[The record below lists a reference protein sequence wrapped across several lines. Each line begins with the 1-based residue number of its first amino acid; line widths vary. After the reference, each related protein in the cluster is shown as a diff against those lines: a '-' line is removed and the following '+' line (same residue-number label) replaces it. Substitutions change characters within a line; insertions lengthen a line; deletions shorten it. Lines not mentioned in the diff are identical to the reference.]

1 MTDPERAIEFYASLN
16 YGHLILVDTPL
27 HDEQEDLYISN
38 LRSDYPLIIKNEKPP
53 ETKTLHVLEIDRLG
67 VITSDKDGRIIK
79 ERTTSR
85 DECIKNIDS
94 FFELW
99 KRRAEEIVVYAS
111 SDKLVKGLR
120 FNHFFDP
127 IDEIL
132 SSLWEYECIEDVE
145 MDLYRSA
152 ARRKKTRLYLGLLEG
167 LKIVSRKG
175 NDYSEGNLAV
185 TARKEAKGNRRKFR
199 DMLVSTILKE
209 RYTTLR
215 DVFKLSI
222 LEPVIR
228 VDNCIYLPEIET
240 EEQIFRS
247 FESVR
252 HDFIKYYHRSMNE
265 RVLKRVL
272 DQLVDQEII
281 GQEGKHYSGNKDL
294 RDIMVSKKKELGS
307 INKELQVRA

>member
-1 MTDPERAIEFYASLN
+1 
-16 YGHLILVDTPL
+16 
-27 HDEQEDLYISN
+27 
-38 LRSDYPLIIKNEKPP
+38 
-53 ETKTLHVLEIDRLG
+53 
-67 VITSDKDGRIIK
+67 
-79 ERTTSR
+79 
-85 DECIKNIDS
+85 
-94 FFELW
+94 
-99 KRRAEEIVVYAS
+99 
-111 SDKLVKGLR
+111 
-120 FNHFFDP
+120 
-127 IDEIL
+127 
-132 SSLWEYECIEDVE
+132 
-145 MDLYRSA
+145 
-152 ARRKKTRLYLGLLEG
+152 
-167 LKIVSRKG
+167 
-175 NDYSEGNLAV
+175 LAV